1 MKNLTY
7 FIVLIL
13 VVAGSVYVLKPHPAA
28 LESDYLEFRLGAKPS
43 PEMKATEET
52 LLFKTNGEIYYS
64 IFSKKPFETDG
75 SIEVFVKN
83 TADLSKVLFTEELG
97 TVDKKIARPIN
108 PVKSETAGN
117 YLIEIV
123 KDGMTIARKMFTI
136 SGDVQAAAA
145 PAPAPAPS
153 PSPAAPATVEVKI
166 EAPAAPGAPAT
177 VEVKAEAPA
186 APGAPATVEVK
197 TGL

>member
-1 MKNLTY
+1 MKNLKY

-13 VVAGSVYVLKPHPAA
+13 IVAGSVYVLKPHPAA
-28 LESDYLEFRLGAKPS
+28 LESEYLEFRLGAKPS

-64 IFSKKPFETDG
+64 IFSKKPFGMDG

-108 PVKSETAGN
+108 PVKSEIAGD

-123 KDGMTIARKMFTI
+123 KDGMPIARKMFTI

-145 PAPAPAPS
+145 PAPAPMPS
-153 PSPAAPATVEVKI
+153 PAAPASGEVKIEAPAAPATVEVKV
-166 EAPAAPGAPAT
+166 EAPVVPA
-177 VEVKAEAPA
+177 
-186 APGAPATVEVK
+186 APATVEVK

>member
-1 MKNLTY
+1 MKSLSY

-28 LESDYLEFRLGAKPS
+28 LESEYLEFRLGAKPS

-64 IFSKKPFETDG
+64 IFSKKPFAIDG
-75 SIEVFVKN
+75 SIEVFVKS

-97 TVDKKIARPIN
+97 TVDKKIMRPVN
-108 PVKSETAGN
+108 PVKSETAGS
-117 YLIEIV
+117 YLIEVV
-123 KDGMTIARKMFTI
+123 KDGMPIARKMFTI
-136 SGDVQAAAA
+136 SGDVQAAPAPVAA
-145 PAPAPAPS
+145 PVV
-153 PSPAAPATVEVKI
+153 PAAPVTAEVKVEAPSTGEVKM
-166 EAPAAPGAPAT
+166 EAPA
-177 VEVKAEAPA
+177 
-186 APGAPATVEVK
+186 APATVEVK

>member
-1 MKNLTY
+1 MKNLAY

-28 LESDYLEFRLGAKPS
+28 LESEYLEFRLGAKPS

-52 LLFKTNGEIYYS
+52 LMFKTNGEIYYS
-64 IFSKKPFETDG
+64 IFSKKPFEMDG

-108 PVKSETAGN
+108 PVKSEIAGD

-123 KDGMTIARKMFTI
+123 KDGMPIARKMFAI

-145 PAPAPAPS
+145 VPAL
-153 PSPAAPATVEVKI
+153 SPAAPATVEVKI
-166 EAPAAPGAPAT
+166 DAPPVPAAPSDTGEIKVEAPVAPAAPAT
-177 VEVKAEAPA
+177 A
-186 APGAPATVEVK
+186 EVK
-197 TGL
+197 TGM

>member
-13 VVAGSVYVLKPHPAA
+13 VVAGSVYVLKPHPAP
-28 LESDYLEFRLGAKPS
+28 LESEYLEFRLGAKPS

-52 LLFKTNGEIYYS
+52 LMFKTNGEIYYS
-64 IFSKKPFETDG
+64 IFSKKPFEMDG

-97 TVDKKIARPIN
+97 TVDKKIMRPIN
-108 PVKSETAGN
+108 PVKSETAGS

-123 KDGMTIARKMFTI
+123 KDGMPIARKMFTI
-136 SGDVQAAAA
+136 SGDAQAA
-145 PAPAPAPS
+145 PAPAAAPAS
-153 PSPAAPATVEVKI
+153 GEVKIEAPATVEVKA
-166 EAPAAPGAPAT
+166 EAPVAPAT

-186 APGAPATVEVK
+186 APAAPATVEVK

>member
-1 MKNLTY
+1 MKNLMY

-13 VVAGSVYVLKPHPAA
+13 VVAGSVYILKPHPAA
-28 LESDYLEFRLGAKPS
+28 LESDYLEFRLGSKPS

-64 IFSKKPFETDG
+64 IFSKKPFQTDG

-136 SGDVQAAAA
+136 SGDVQAPAA
-145 PAPAPAPS
+145 PALAPTPS
-153 PSPAAPATVEVKI
+153 PASPAAPATVEVKI
-166 EAPAAPGAPAT
+166 EAPAAPAT
-177 VEVKAEAPA
+177 GEVKAEAPVVPA
-186 APGAPATVEVK
+186 APATVEVK